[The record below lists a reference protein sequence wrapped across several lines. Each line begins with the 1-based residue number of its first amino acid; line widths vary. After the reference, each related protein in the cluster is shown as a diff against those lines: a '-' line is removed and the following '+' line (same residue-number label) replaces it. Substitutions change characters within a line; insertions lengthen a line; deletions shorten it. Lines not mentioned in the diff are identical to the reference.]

1 MVRGQ
6 PLLFAR
12 FSSFFQL
19 FKNGSKRSK
28 TTIGVVKNDSKVFSL
43 CFRTVF
49 KKLKN
54 QPKSTKIVRGQP
66 LLLAQLLPFFQ
77 LFENGSKRPKT
88 TIGVVEN
95 DSKVFSLCFLTV
107 FSKLKK
113 WPKSTNMVRGQPLL
127 FAGFSPFFQLFKNG
141 SQRSKT
147 TTGMVENDSKVFSLC
162 FRTVFKKLKK
172 WPQSTKMVRGQP
184 LLFARFSPFFQLFKN
199 GSKRPKM
206 TLGVVENDS
215 KACSLCF

>member
-1 MVRGQ
+1 MVRGY

-12 FSSFFQL
+12 FS
-19 FKNGSKRSK
+19 
-28 TTIGVVKNDSKVFSL
+28 
-43 CFRTVF
+43 
-49 KKLKN
+49 
-54 QPKSTKIVRGQP
+54 
-66 LLLAQLLPFFQ
+66 PFFQ
-77 LFENGSKRPKT
+77 LFQNGSKRPKT

-95 DSKVFSLCFLTV
+95 DSEAFRVCLLTV

-113 WPKSTNMVRGQPLL
+113 WPKSTNMVRGQPFL

-141 SQRSKT
+141 SKRSKT
-147 TTGMVENDSKVFSLC
+147 TTGMVENDSKEFSLC

-172 WPQSTKMVRGQP
+172 WPQSTKMVRGYPLLFARFSPFFQLFKNGSKRLETTIGVVKNDSKPFSLCFLTVFRKFKKWPKSTKMVRGQP